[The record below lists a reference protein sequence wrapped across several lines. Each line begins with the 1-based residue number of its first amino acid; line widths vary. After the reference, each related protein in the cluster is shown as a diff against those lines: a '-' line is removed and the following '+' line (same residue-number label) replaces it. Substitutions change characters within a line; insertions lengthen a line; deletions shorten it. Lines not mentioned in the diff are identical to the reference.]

1 MSILV
6 VSHDAGGAEIL
17 SCWIKHLKIKEKI
30 IYCLKGPAI
39 SIFKKN
45 IGSFENLNEKDI
57 KKIKIKKIITGTSW
71 DSDIEKKI
79 ILYGK
84 KNKIFTCSFL
94 DHWNNY
100 LERFTLKKKK
110 IFPDKIIVSDHYAFG
125 IAKKKFKNVPIQLIK
140 NYYKLEVLKKIKL
153 KKNKI
158 IKKIL
163 YVAEPIREHAIKQH
177 NNPMYWGYDEFSSL
191 TFFFNFMYVFGN
203 KPLIIIF
210 RNHPS
215 EKIGKYRDSLKK
227 HNKKHKIIFSKNI
240 NLHDDINEADAVVG
254 GQSMAMV
261 MSLYAGKKVY
271 STLPKNSQKLL
282 PHKKIIYLER

>member
-39 SIFKKN
+39 GIFKKN

-57 KKIKIKKIITGTSW
+57 EKIKIKKIITGTSW

-110 IFPDKIIVSDHYAFG
+110 FS
-125 IAKKKFKNVPIQLIK
+125 QIK
-140 NYYKLEVLKKIKL
+140 
-153 KKNKI
+153 
-158 IKKIL
+158 
-163 YVAEPIREHAIKQH
+163 
-177 NNPMYWGYDEFSSL
+177 
-191 TFFFNFMYVFGN
+191 
-203 KPLIIIF
+203 
-210 RNHPS
+210 
-215 EKIGKYRDSLKK
+215 
-227 HNKKHKIIFSKNI
+227 
-240 NLHDDINEADAVVG
+240 
-254 GQSMAMV
+254 
-261 MSLYAGKKVY
+261 
-271 STLPKNSQKLL
+271 
-282 PHKKIIYLER
+282 

>member
-57 KKIKIKKIITGTSW
+57 NKIKIKKIITGTSW

-110 IFPDKIIVSDHYAFG
+110 FS
-125 IAKKKFKNVPIQLIK
+125 QIK
-140 NYYKLEVLKKIKL
+140 
-153 KKNKI
+153 
-158 IKKIL
+158 
-163 YVAEPIREHAIKQH
+163 
-177 NNPMYWGYDEFSSL
+177 
-191 TFFFNFMYVFGN
+191 
-203 KPLIIIF
+203 
-210 RNHPS
+210 
-215 EKIGKYRDSLKK
+215 
-227 HNKKHKIIFSKNI
+227 
-240 NLHDDINEADAVVG
+240 
-254 GQSMAMV
+254 
-261 MSLYAGKKVY
+261 
-271 STLPKNSQKLL
+271 
-282 PHKKIIYLER
+282 

>member
-1 MSILV
+1 MTTLV

-17 SCWIKHLKIKEKI
+17 SCWIKHRKIKEKI

-45 IGSFENLNEKDI
+45 IGSFENLHEKYI

-84 KNKIFTCSFL
+84 KNNIFTCSFL

-100 LERFTLKKKK
+100 LERFTLKNKK
-110 IFPDKIIVSDHYAFG
+110 IFPNKIIVSDHYAFG
-125 IAKKKFKNVPIQLIK
+125 IAKKKFKNIPIQLIK

-153 KKNKI
+153 KKKKI

-163 YVAEPIREHAIKQH
+163 YVAEPIRDHAIKQH
-177 NNPMYWGYDEFSSL
+177 NDPMYWGYDEFSSI
-191 TFFFNFMYVFGN
+191 TFFFNSMHILSN
-203 KPLIIIF
+203 KSPIVIF
-210 RNHPS
+210 RKHPS
-215 EKIGKYRDSLKK
+215 EKVGKYKDLLKK
-227 HNKKHKIIFSKNI
+227 YNKKNKIIISKNI
-240 NLHDDINEADAVVG
+240 NLYDDINEADAVVG

-271 STLPKNSQKLL
+271 STLPKKSQKLL
-282 PHKKIIYLER
+282 PHNKIIYLDR